1 MVLQTYVMQENYPEH
16 KSSWLLIDLVKICY
30 LFMCIIKTFYHLK
43 ILKDP
48 KWIDIVLELL
58 LIKLIM
64 IALFLLVF

>member
-16 KSSWLLIDLVKICY
+16 KSSWLLIDLVICY